1 MASAM
6 EMPEPR
12 MERRLSAILAA
23 DIAGYSAL
31 MGVDEGRTVRDLK
44 GHQAVVLPMVGEF
57 AGRIIDTAGDGILA
71 EFPSV
76 VNAVKCAVA
85 IQSTMAERNTAIEPD
100 RRMQFRVGINIG
112 DVVYDAIRIYGDG
125 INVAARLEGIAEP
138 GGICISSKVYEE
150 INGRIDL
157 GYEDIGEQQ
166 LKNIARPVRAYH
178 VRLDSIA
185 PIRTPTVAPALPQKP
200 SIAVLPFQN
209 MSGDPEQEY
218 FTDGMTEDLIT
229 DLSKISGL
237 FVIARNSSF
246 TYKGKAVDVKRVG
259 RELGVRYVLEGSV
272 RKAGNRV
279 RITAQLIDA
288 SSGGHLW
295 AERFDR
301 DLTDIFATQDEVLE
315 KIVCALALTLTRGEE
330 KELGRRGTEN
340 IEAYEAWLR
349 GRELLT
355 RSTRD
360 SVAQAKAMYRRAI
373 ELDPN
378 FAPPHAGLS
387 LAALAEYI
395 SDWASDPAQ
404 ALDEA
409 ERWARRAIELSDREP
424 SSHLALGSALL
435 YRRDLE
441 GALAEFHRMI
451 AIDPNYAQGHSAT
464 GLALMYAGRPEDAI
478 KAIAA
483 AMRLDPHYAS
493 IVLYFLAQANFSLGK
508 YETAVQL
515 LLDRIARNPATD
527 ASRMLL
533 ASCYG
538 HLGRAEAARM
548 AWAELLKVNPEFSL
562 MQRQRVLPYK
572 NPADFQRIA
581 DGLAKAGLP

>member
-1 MASAM
+1 MA
-6 EMPEPR
+6 EER

-31 MGVDEGRTVRDLK
+31 MGADEARTVRDLK

-85 IQSTMAERNTAIEPD
+85 IQSKMAERNAAIEPE

-112 DVVYDAIRIYGDG
+112 DVVYDEARIYGDG
-125 INVAARLEGIAEP
+125 INVAARLEGIAEA

-157 GYEDIGEQQ
+157 ACHDIGEQQ
-166 LKNIARPVRAYH
+166 LKNIARPVRAYR

-185 PIRTPTVAPALPQKP
+185 PTAAPAPALPEKP

-218 FTDGMTEDLIT
+218 FADGMTEDLIT
-229 DLSKISGL
+229 DLSKVSGL

-246 TYKGKAVDVKRVG
+246 VYKGRPVKVQEIG
-259 RELGVRYVLEGSV
+259 RDLGVRFVLEGGI

-288 SSGGHLW
+288 GSGGHLW

-301 DLTDIFATQDEVLE
+301 DLTDIFATQDEVVE
-315 KIVCALALTLTRGEE
+315 KIVGALAVTLTQSEE
-330 KELGRRGTEN
+330 QRLRRRDTGN
-340 IEAYEAWLR
+340 VEAYESWLR
-349 GRELLT
+349 ARELLT
-355 RSTRD
+355 RGTRE
-360 SVAQAKAMYRRAI
+360 SVVQARAMYRRAI
-373 ELDPN
+373 EIDRN
-378 FAPPHAGLS
+378 FAAPHAGLA
-387 LAALAEYI
+387 LAAISDYV
-395 SDWASDPAQ
+395 SDWALDPAQ

-409 ERWARRAIELSDREP
+409 ERWARRAVELNDQEP
-424 SSHLALGSALL
+424 VSHMALGNVLL
-435 YRRDLE
+435 WRRDLE
-441 GALAEFHRMI
+441 GALAEFRRMI
-451 AIDPNYAQGHSAT
+451 ALDPNFAQGHAAT
-464 GLALMYAGRPEDAI
+464 GLALMYAGRAAEALEP
-478 KAIAA
+478 IAM
-483 AMRLDPHYAS
+483 AMRLDPHYS
-493 IVLYFLAQANFSLGK
+493 PIVLHFLAQANFSLGE
-508 YETAVQL
+508 YEAAARQL
-515 LLDRIARNPATD
+515 VDRIARNPSTD

-538 HLGRAEAARM
+538 HLGRAEDARA
-548 AWAELLKVNPEFSL
+548 AWAKLLEVNPDFSL
-562 MQRQRVLPYK
+562 MQRARVLPYK
-572 NPADFQRIA
+572 DAGDFQRIA
-581 DGLAKAGLP
+581 EGLAKAGLP